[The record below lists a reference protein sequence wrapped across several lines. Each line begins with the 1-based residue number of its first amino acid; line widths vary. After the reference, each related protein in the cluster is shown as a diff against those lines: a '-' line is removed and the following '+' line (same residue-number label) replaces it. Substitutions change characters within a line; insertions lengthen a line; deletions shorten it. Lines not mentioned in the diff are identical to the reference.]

1 MVEYLIQMW
10 VNVYLTLPLDHK
22 TWVIKTLIKSILIV
36 AKNRPLSFP
45 VLVMAVRTLV
55 ATEFAITRSFHTS
68 TTVFIPYLMQQHP
81 CRFWSYQCNQLG
93 QWQHWATQD
102 LWISNK
108 NQEGHRKVWGYVPQ
122 RFHSSEFF
130 LCSMLMIRLKKLFSI
145 SLPSQKMH
153 HLF

>member
-1 MVEYLIQMW
+1 
-10 VNVYLTLPLDHK
+10 
-22 TWVIKTLIKSILIV
+22 
-36 AKNRPLSFP
+36 
-45 VLVMAVRTLV
+45 MAVRTLV

-108 NQEGHRKVWGYVPQ
+108 NHEGHRKVWGSIRQ
-122 RFHSSEFF
+122 RFHSSEFS
-130 LCSMLMIRLKKLFSI
+130 LCSMLMIRFKKLFSI
-145 SLPSQKMH
+145 SLPSQKCTFFLVQFTKH
-153 HLF
+153 WNCWSQQYAGHVSYRNSWWVLLIIESKAQW

>member
-22 TWVIKTLIKSILIV
+22 TWVIKTLKYINSCQ
-36 AKNRPLSFP
+36 NRHLLFP

-81 CRFWSYQCNQLG
+81 CQFWSYQCNQLG

-108 NQEGHRKVWGYVPQ
+108 NQEGHRKVWGSIRQ
-122 RFHSSEFF
+122 RFHSPVFSLFHA
-130 LCSMLMIRLKKLFSI
+130 MIRFKKLFSI
-145 SLPSQKMH
+145 SLLSQKMH